1 MSNQISDPLWKRAL
15 WAAPFL
21 PLAIWPWLEDEASA
35 AHVIPYL
42 LQMAKDGVWTSTN
55 GEITMSMSEPH
66 LHIPVLDNAMGPLL
80 AVFTPSMTGVDPVS
94 RLQMISF
101 LTDVGPLFVVGMLE
115 KFRRRHHWS
124 AILYP
129 LLFAIACQ
137 FVGIGKVAGVYYLVE
152 YFWSPTVTL
161 PTVHSASMPRAA
173 VNSLLGATLLV
184 YYPLVAGSYFAPT
197 TQGRVVFNAV
207 WQFFPIL
214 VLLGQGVIFLAL
226 QAKGKSNEETSGFK
240 SASTSKSHKTVK
252 PQAGTRPE
260 MPSIRLTMA
269 TLSIIS
275 TLAFLYVRVTRPS
288 DMSMAEIFFPVDSGT
303 PVDSFDTAVRRML
316 QWDQVCWV
324 VPGYYWLLLSF
335 RDLSLLGVDVPWGRL
350 VLGLILGTVSLGAG
364 ATFGLVW
371 LWREILLTQCFEGG
385 VKRA

>member
-1 MSNQISDPLWKRAL
+1 MLALGDQPHDPLWKRAL

-21 PLAIWPWLEDEASA
+21 PLAVWPWLGDEASA
-35 AHVIPYL
+35 AHVVPYL
-42 LQMAKDGVWTSTN
+42 LQMAKDGVWTSSD
-55 GEITMSMSEPH
+55 GEITLSMTEAH
-66 LHIPVLDNAMGPLL
+66 LHIPFLDNAMGPLL
-80 AVFTPSMTGVDPVS
+80 AVFTPSMTGIDPVS
-94 RLQMISF
+94 RLQMVSF

-129 LLFAIACQ
+129 FLFAIACQ
-137 FVGIGKVAGVYYLVE
+137 FVGIGKVAGFYYLIE
-152 YFWSPTVTL
+152 YFWSPTVNL
-161 PTVHSASMPRAA
+161 PTAHSASMPTAA
-173 VNSLLGATLLV
+173 VKSLLGAALLV

-214 VLLGQGVIFLAL
+214 VLLGQGVIFLVF
-226 QAKGKSNEETSGFK
+226 QAKGKSNDETSGFK
-240 SASTSKSHKTVK
+240 SASTFKSRK
-252 PQAGTRPE
+252 AATRPE
-260 MPSIRLTMA
+260 MPSIRLIIA
-269 TLSIIS
+269 TLSTIS
-275 TLAFLYVRVTRPS
+275 SIAFLYVRITRPS
-288 DMSMAEIFFPVDSGT
+288 GMSMTEIFFPVDSGT
-303 PVDSFDTAVRRML
+303 PVDSFETAVRRML

-335 RDLSLLGVDVPWGRL
+335 RDLSLRGRVDVPWGSV

-364 ATFGLVW
+364 ATFGLIW
-371 LWREILLTQCFEGG
+371 LWREIVLTQCFEGR

>member
-1 MSNQISDPLWKRAL
+1 MSNQTSDPLWKRAL

-21 PLAIWPWLEDEASA
+21 PLAIWPWLENEASA

-42 LQMAKDGVWTSTN
+42 LQMAKDGVWTSSN
-55 GEITMSMSEPH
+55 GEIALSMTEPH

-80 AVFTPSMTGVDPVS
+80 AVFTPSMTGIDPVS

-101 LTDVGPLFVVGMLE
+101 LIDVGPLFVVGMLE

-124 AILYP
+124 AVLYP
-129 LLFAIACQ
+129 FLFAIACQ

-161 PTVHSASMPRAA
+161 PNAHSASMPRST

-214 VLLGQGVIFLAL
+214 VLLGQGVLFSVF
-226 QAKGKSNEETSGFK
+226 QSRGKTADEAGGLTK
-240 SASTSKSHKTVK
+240 STSKSTKTAK
-252 PQAGTRPE
+252 AQAGTRPE
-260 MPSIRLTMA
+260 MSSIRLTMA
-269 TLSIIS
+269 TLSSIS

-288 DMSMAEIFFPVDSGT
+288 DMSMTEIFFPVDSGT
-303 PVDSFDTAVRRML
+303 PVDSFETAVRRML

-324 VPGYYWLLLSF
+324 VPGYYWLLLLF
-335 RDLSLLGVDVPWGRL
+335 RDLSLKGVDVPWGRV

-371 LWREILLTQCFEGG
+371 LWRESLLTQCFEGG